1 MAEAE
6 NTDIKALEALII
18 DNPDLQRL
26 ENLIAEFNIF
36 EALGIVRQE
45 VRHSDF
51 LSFLLD
57 PSAKHGLGDRF
68 LKGFL
73 LRALLDAPEPPIA
86 PIQIDLIAM
95 DEAIVRR
102 EWQHIDILIED
113 PANRLVIVIE
123 NKILSGEH
131 SGQLARYLVTAR
143 KHFPDATLI
152 PIFLTPEGAIPSDE
166 HFIPMTYDAIAG
178 AVETTLETHFSV
190 LGPEVRTTIQHY
202 VTMLRRHI
210 VSESEIAELCRQ
222 IYRRH
227 KHALDLIL
235 EHRPD
240 LQLDIYEYL
249 VSLIEGCSKVLRDHC
264 TKTALRFCPQE
275 WEAVPQLKTGQGWT
289 ASGRLLLFE
298 LKNYPNRLS
307 LHLIIGP
314 GPDELRKRLFD
325 LSHAHPKVF
334 RGGLSHLRAKWTTIF
349 KHDLLKAKDYED
361 VSFED
366 LQPKIDKA
374 WAQFLADDLPQI
386 TGLIVKSF
394 EAEG

>member
-1 MAEAE
+1 MIEAE
-6 NTDIKALEALII
+6 NADIKALEALII

-26 ENLIAEFNIF
+26 ESLIAQFNIF
-36 EALGIVRQE
+36 KAMGIVHQE
-45 VRHSDF
+45 ARHSDF

-57 PSAKHGLGDRF
+57 PSAKHGLGDKF
-68 LKGFL
+68 LKCFL
-73 LRALLDAPEPPIA
+73 LRALLEAPDLPIA
-86 PIQIDLIAM
+86 PIWIDLMAM
-95 DEAIVRR
+95 DEAVVRR
-102 EWQHIDILIED
+102 EWQNIDILIED

-131 SGQLARYLVTAR
+131 GNQLAHYLLTAR

-152 PIFLTPEGAIPSDE
+152 PIFLTPEGTTPSDE
-166 HFIPMTYDAIAG
+166 HYISMTYDAIAE

-190 LGPEVRTTIQHY
+190 LGPEVRTTMQHY

-210 VSESEIAELCRQ
+210 VSESEITELCRQ

-240 LQLDIYEYL
+240 LQLEIYEYL
-249 VSLIEGCSKVLRDHC
+249 VGVIGSCNRVTKDHC
-264 TKTALRFCPQE
+264 TKTYIRFCPNE

-289 ASGRLLLFE
+289 TSGRLLLFE

-314 GPDELRKRLFD
+314 GPDELRQHLFG
-325 LSHAHPKVF
+325 LSRAHPRVL
-334 RGGLSHLRAKWTTIF
+334 RGGLSHLRIKWTTIF
-349 KHDLLKAKDYED
+349 KHDLLRAKDFED

-386 TGLIVKSF
+386 TELVVKSF

>member
-1 MAEAE
+1 MTEAE

-26 ENLIAEFNIF
+26 ESLIAEFNIF
-36 EALGIVRQE
+36 EAMGIVHQE
-45 VRHSDF
+45 ARHSDF

-68 LKGFL
+68 LKNFL
-73 LRALLDAPEPPIA
+73 LRALLDAPDPPIA
-86 PIQIDLIAM
+86 PIRIDLIAM

-102 EWQHIDILIED
+102 EWQNTDILIED

-123 NKILSGEH
+123 NKVLSGEH
-131 SGQLARYLVTAR
+131 SGQLARYLLTAQ

-152 PIFLTPEGAIPSDE
+152 PIFLTPEGITPSDE
-166 HFIPMTYDAIAG
+166 HFISMTYDAIAG

-190 LGPEVRTTIQHY
+190 LGPEVRTIIQHY

-227 KHALDLIL
+227 RHALDLIL

-240 LQLDIYEYL
+240 LQLEIYEHL
-249 VSLIEGCSKVLRDHC
+249 LGLIEKCSLVTKDHC
-264 TKTALRFCPQE
+264 TKTTIRFCPNE
-275 WEAVPQLKTGQGWT
+275 WDTVPELKRGQGWT

-314 GPDELRKRLFD
+314 GPSEWRQRLFE
-325 LSHAHPKVF
+325 LSHAHPGVL
-334 RGGLSHLRAKWTTIF
+334 RGGLLRLRIKWTTIF
-349 KHDLLKAKDYED
+349 KHDFLKIKDYED

-386 TGLIVKSF
+386 TKLIVKSF
-394 EAEG
+394 AVDA

>member
-1 MAEAE
+1 MTEELSA
-6 NTDIKALEALII
+6 DIKALEALVI

-26 ENLIAEFNIF
+26 ESLIAEFNIF

-57 PSAKHGLGDRF
+57 PSAKHGLGDKF
-68 LKGFL
+68 LKSFL
-73 LRALLDAPEPPIA
+73 LRALLDAPDPPIA

-95 DEAIVRR
+95 DEAVVRR
-102 EWQHIDILIED
+102 EWQNIDILVED

-131 SGQLARYLVTAR
+131 SGQLARYLLTAK

-152 PIFLTPEGAIPSDE
+152 PIFLTPEGTTPSDE
-166 HFIPMTYDAIAG
+166 HYIPMTYGAIAG
-178 AVETTLETHFSV
+178 AIEATLQTHFSV

-240 LQLDIYEYL
+240 LQLEIYEYF
-249 VSLIEGCSKVLRDHC
+249 VGLIEKCSLVTRDHC
-264 TKTALRFCPQE
+264 TKTALRFCPKE
-275 WEAVPQLKTGQGWT
+275 WDTVAALKTSQGWT
-289 ASGRLLLFE
+289 TSGCLLLFE
-298 LKNYPNRLS
+298 LKNSANRLS

-314 GPDELRKRLFD
+314 GPSEWRQRLFE
-325 LSHAHPKVF
+325 LSRAHPKVF
-334 RGGLSHLRAKWTTIF
+334 RGGLWYQGIKSTTIF
-349 KHDLLKAKDYED
+349 KHDFLKIKDYED

-374 WAQFLADDLPQI
+374 WAHFLQDDLTQI
-386 TGLIVKSF
+386 TELVVKSF
-394 EAEG
+394 TGDA